1 VTQTVLA
8 RGAGQVVGY
17 CRAASRK
24 IALVTG
30 ANKGIGRA
38 IAEQL
43 AGLGMTVLVAV
54 EAAAGLIARRFGRLD
69 VLVNNAGI
77 SVPW

>member
-1 VTQTVLA
+1 M
-8 RGAGQVVGY
+8 
-17 CRAASRK
+17 
-24 IALVTG
+24 
-30 ANKGIGRA
+30 GRA

-43 AGLGMTVLVAV
+43 AGLGMTVLAAI
-54 EAAAGLIARRFGRLD
+54 EAAAGRIARRFGRLD